1 MNTPRPDREAGVRR
15 LEIVALCL
23 ILTLPAYLRLVNVAG
38 NPAWYTDEGTHLD
51 VAQNL
56 LREVHKW
63 PWAFEA
69 GKIEVYQELRKLDPK
84 VPNTL

>member
-1 MNTPRPDREAGVRR
+1 MNTPRPDREAR
-15 LEIVALCL
+15 LYHLEAIALGL
-23 ILTLPAYLRLVNVAG
+23 VLVLAAYLRLANVAG

-69 GKIEVYQELRKLDPK
+69 GKIEVYENLTK
-84 VPNTL
+84 